1 MLPSWNAASERVSLI
16 KLLFVGWEESDTG
29 TERRSSAFCFA
40 HPGAEREEPD
50 ERASMSQWEM
60 ALPGEML
67 REVVNAML
75 QVGNGGETSGLV
87 LQHGEDGPRA
97 ESPKPFRQVLD
108 QELGQI
114 LDPRPAA
121 PGIIAASWDGWVGR
135 DLRPKMGIPMK
146 TTELNSLQSSRKPSA
161 SQCHKT
167 HSRWELGDL

>member
-29 TERRSSAFCFA
+29 TEHRSSAFCFA

-50 ERASMSQWEM
+50 KGASMSQWEM

-146 TTELNSLQSSRKPSA
+146 TTELNSLQRSRKPSA

>member
-1 MLPSWNAASERVSLI
+1 VTPAQNAALLPFALPIRVLRERNPTR
-16 KLLFVGWEESDTG
+16 GH
-29 TERRSSAFCFA
+29 RC
-40 HPGAEREEPD
+40 
-50 ERASMSQWEM
+50 SQWEM